1 MSSPLYRGP
10 VHILQQMEKFKAV
23 EKEMKTKA
31 YSKEGLMAS
40 IRLDPMAQKKAD
52 LQNFLSE
59 CTSEL
64 DRQIEACEAEAESLA
79 VHLRKGKKDSSKADR
94 VAEVERQVERHKWH
108 QGKLELI
115 MRLLE
120 NGKLDTEQ
128 VERVKED
135 IKFYVDSNQDVD
147 FQDYDTDTIYDE
159 LDLDEENLEDLYGIG
174 ADADRMS
181 SQDTQSIQ
189 DDASEKPGSTK
200 DSVIGGRRPSTQL
213 KSPMPALATLH
224 QIPTP
229 TVPAFSSNGI
239 PPPNGSS
246 MKPAPLPTRPAGE
259 VLKYASVA
267 TAAAAADRNVGIAP
281 LPPPPG
287 MAPLPSPGIIPSGP
301 SGMSPLPAPSIPKTS
316 QRQPSGSGPVPTPSI
331 SSPAPQS
338 VPPTPSLESAVVSST
353 SPNPISASLVSR
365 APTNQTPESSPTKS
379 EEPAPSSIATSEHS
393 APASEPESNSA
404 PQPSPEPPIEPHT
417 NGTNGSSS
425 SSSSP
430 AQSDSTPPP
439 VEESI
444 YHLPPGLQDL
454 MSSFEN
460 TKKRLP
466 LQPGQV
472 HEFLQH
478 SVLSAPDTID
488 AEKPRHYKPT
498 TKYNTAPHYPQEP
511 FQIFDDPN
519 LYKRVDVDT
528 LFYVF
533 YYRQGTYQQ
542 YLAAKELKKQSW
554 RFHKQYQ
561 TWFQRHEEPKTIT
574 EEYEQGTYRFF
585 DYESTWWVSFFTLL
599 FLFILAIAFPA
610 KMPPSGWLIVFCD
623 AVKDESS
630 QDRLQVCVQVP
641 RGRRAI
647 SSPLPCS
654 LSLFVFLIAWYG
666 IVAVW
671 FGFWSSGNKVNSQP
685 RKQNFPG
692 GICAEREET
701 KSQLKREAA

>member
-1 MSSPLYRGP
+1 
-10 VHILQQMEKFKAV
+10 MEKFKAV

-52 LQNFLSE
+52 LQNFLSD

-64 DRQIEACEAEAESLA
+64 DRQIEACEAEAESLT

-108 QGKLELI
+108 QGRLELI

-128 VERVKED
+128 VERVRDD

-147 FQDYDTDTIYDE
+147 FQDYDNDTIYDE
-159 LDLDEENLEDLYGIG
+159 LDLDEENAEDLYGIG
-174 ADADRMS
+174 ADADRS

-189 DDASEKPGSTK
+189 DDLSEKLGSTK
-200 DSVIGGRRPSTQL
+200 DSVVGGRRPSTQL

-224 QIPTP
+224 Q
-229 TVPAFSSNGI
+229 VPASTTPIFGITSS
-239 PPPNGSS
+239 NGSS
-246 MKPAPLPTRPAGE
+246 MKPAPLPTRPPGE

-287 MAPLPSPGIIPSGP
+287 MAHLPSPGNVPIGLG
-301 SGMSPLPAPSIPKTS
+301 GMAPLPAPSAPKQPS
-316 QRQPSGSGPVPTPSI
+316 QRQSSGSGPSFSPLVP
-331 SSPAPQS
+331 SPAPLS
-338 VPPTPSLESAVVSST
+338 IPPTPSLEPASVSSL
-353 SPNPISASLVSR
+353 SPRPINASLVSR
-365 APTNQTPESSPTKS
+365 VPSSQPPESSPVKS
-379 EEPAPSSIATSEHS
+379 EEPASSSIAASERS
-393 APASEPESNSA
+393 MPASEPDSDSA
-404 PQPSPEPPIEPHT
+404 PQPSPEPPAEPHT
-417 NGTNGSSS
+417 NGTNSTSL
-425 SSSSP
+425 SSSP
-430 AQSDSTPPP
+430 AQVESDPPP
-439 VEESI
+439 AEESI

-454 MSSFEN
+454 MASFEN
-460 TKKRLP
+460 TKKRLAP
-466 LQPGQV
+466 QPAQV
-472 HEFLQH
+472 HRYLEH
-478 SVLSAPDTID
+478 SLINAPDTID

-511 FQIFDDPN
+511 YPIFDDPS

-533 YYRQGTYQQ
+533 YYKQGTYQQ

-585 DYESTWWVSFFTLL
+585 DYESTWWVPILL
-599 FLFILAIAFPA
+599 FLFLSLLLLSIDVP
-610 KMPPSGWLIVFCD
+610 PPSDQLIVSCSV
-623 AVKDESS
+623 VKDESS
-630 QDRLQVCVQVP
+630 QDGLQICVQVP
-641 RGRRAI
+641 RGRCAI
-647 SSPLPCS
+647 GSPPS
-654 LSLFVFLIAWYG
+654 FVFRPLSLFVTLVCLVWYG
-666 IVAVW
+666 VV
-671 FGFWSSGNKVNSQP
+671 SCSGNIKQFFKPKKKLP
-685 RKQNFPG
+685 RLP
-692 GICAEREET
+692 
-701 KSQLKREAA
+701 

>member
-1 MSSPLYRGP
+1 M
-10 VHILQQMEKFKAV
+10 LQQMEKFKAV

-52 LQNFLSE
+52 LQNFLSD

-64 DRQIEACEAEAESLA
+64 DRQIEACEAEAESLT

-108 QGKLELI
+108 QGRLELI

-128 VERVKED
+128 VERVRDE

-147 FQDYDTDTIYDE
+147 FQDYDNDTIYDD
-159 LDLDEENLEDLYGIG
+159 LYLDEENLEDLYGIG

-189 DDASEKPGSTK
+189 DDISEKLGSTK
-200 DSVIGGRRPSTQL
+200 DSVVGGRRPSTQL

-224 QIPTP
+224 Q
-229 TVPAFSSNGI
+229 VPASTTPIFGNNGI
-239 PPPNGSS
+239 PSSNGSS
-246 MKPAPLPTRPAGE
+246 MKPAPLPTRPPGE

-287 MAPLPSPGIIPSGP
+287 MAPLPSPGNIPIGL
-301 SGMSPLPAPSIPKTS
+301 SGMAPLPAPSAFKQLS
-316 QRQPSGSGPVPTPSI
+316 QRQPSGSGPGSTPSAPSPVPLSNPSPTPQSI
-331 SSPAPQS
+331 
-338 VPPTPSLESAVVSST
+338 PPTPSLEPASVASS
-353 SPNPISASLVSR
+353 SPKPINVSR
-365 APTNQTPESSPTKS
+365 VPSSQPPEPSPIKS
-379 EEPAPSSIATSEHS
+379 EEPTSSSVATSERS
-393 APASEPESNSA
+393 VPASEPDSDSA
-404 PQPSPEPPIEPHT
+404 PQPSPEPPAESHT
-417 NGTNGSSS
+417 NGTNSTSL
-425 SSSSP
+425 SSSP
-430 AQSDSTPPP
+430 VQAGSNLPSI
-439 VEESI
+439 EESI

-460 TKKRLP
+460 TKKRLAP
-466 LQPGQV
+466 QPAQV
-472 HEFLQH
+472 HRYLEH
-478 SVLSAPDTID
+478 SLINAPDTHD

-511 FQIFDDPN
+511 YPIFDDPS

-533 YYRQGTYQQ
+533 YYKQGTYQQ

-585 DYESTWWVSFFTLL
+585 DYESTW
-599 FLFILAIAFPA
+599 
-610 KMPPSGWLIVFCD
+610 
-623 AVKDESS
+623 
-630 QDRLQVCVQVP
+630 
-641 RGRRAI
+641 
-647 SSPLPCS
+647 
-654 LSLFVFLIAWYG
+654 
-666 IVAVW
+666 
-671 FGFWSSGNKVNSQP
+671 
-685 RKQNFPG
+685 
-692 GICAEREET
+692 
-701 KSQLKREAA
+701 